1 MFCTYFSSFRAAPWK
16 VNIMLNNLLE
26 KNLFFTYQ
34 SQKDYQLCQFSS
46 PSIHSFTSHESETDV
61 VATQN
66 QETCII
72 LQKPL
77 TGNHF
82 YQSKNSYLMRSYI
95 IDIVNIINYT
105 QYYITLLKIQVV
117 PREKF
122 RKECFSFSIT
132 AFNCRQRL
140 LPCCGSSYKCTS
152 NIAKAFFLYIDQQA
166 SWSRLVK
173 RKKFCQ
179 LLNLKDYA

>member
-1 MFCTYFSSFRAAPWK
+1 
-16 VNIMLNNLLE
+16 
-26 KNLFFTYQ
+26 
-34 SQKDYQLCQFSS
+34 
-46 PSIHSFTSHESETDV
+46 
-61 VATQN
+61 
-66 QETCII
+66 
-72 LQKPL
+72 
-77 TGNHF
+77 
-82 YQSKNSYLMRSYI
+82 MRSYI

-152 NIAKAFFLYIDQQA
+152 NTAKAFFLYIDQQA

-179 LLNLKDYA
+179 LLNLKDYAWLKKFFHLCYTNRRGFLLYTTRRVFLRTCKMGIIELNYAAF